1 MDKILFIGGRR
12 QIYPAGPGQGPGGLW
27 RGRALLQVL
36 GNERVWCHFSTAK
49 RKKKSKSK

>member
-1 MDKILFIGGRR
+1 MIFCKANKFFLWMDKILFIGGRR

-36 GNERVWCHFSTAK
+36 GNERV
-49 RKKKSKSK
+49 